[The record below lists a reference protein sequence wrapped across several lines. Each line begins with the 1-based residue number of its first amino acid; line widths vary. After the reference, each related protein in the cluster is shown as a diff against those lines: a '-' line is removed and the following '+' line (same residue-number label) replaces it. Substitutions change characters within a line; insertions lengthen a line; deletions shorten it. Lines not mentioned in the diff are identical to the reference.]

1 MVVHYYGITKHPET
15 NNFMMV
21 IHYNYDACE
30 VCIQPNTFYSW
41 CQSCNAQHF
50 QQNFKNWT
58 SKNCDIDECIQNSQ
72 LKAKCCEEVLEW
84 IEYDKFENVEYL
96 AKGGFGIT
104 YKAIW
109 NEGYVISW
117 DSENDQW
124 KRIKKNYPI
133 VLKCLNNS
141 QDITGEFLKE
151 VRYGFL

>member
-1 MVVHYYGITKHPET
+1 MLYKKHGL
-15 NNFMMV
+15 
-21 IHYNYDACE
+21 CE
-30 VCIQPNTFYSW
+30 ECKQPNTGHTIYNTVSINMW
-41 CQSCNAQHF
+41 CQSCNAKRF

-58 SKNCDIDECIQNSQ
+58 SGNHDIDEYIQNSQ
-72 LKAKCCEEVLEW
+72 LKAKCHEEVLEW

-109 NEGYVISW
+109 NEGYVESW

-124 KRIKKNYPI
+124 RRNKNNYPI

-151 VRYGFL
+151 VRYFFSIILNL